1 MTGPGLNSQ
10 PRHITDCAT
19 WPGVGSVVVD
29 SLLYVHVPPII
40 CGGYL
45 FFVFCYALLSELS
58 SFAII
63 LARKRE
69 LIILLW
75 LSPWCLVTDC
85 LCRLTPPHNAAG

>member
-29 SLLYVHVPPII
+29 SLLYVHVHPII

-45 FFVFCYALLSELS
+45 FVCFFFVMHYLVNFLVLQS
-58 SFAII
+58 SW
-63 LARKRE
+63 RE
-69 LIILLW
+69 RE
-75 LSPWCLVTDC
+75 S
-85 LCRLTPPHNAAG
+85 